1 MAKFANNTL
10 TQVAGFDG
18 QILAQELVYDQKD
31 FWNMTWSTR
40 IGTTVTPVDLTG
52 VTIDAQIIRRTIT
65 NLTDGRY
72 GLEFEIY
79 DYSGQTWETNGSDVT
94 ASVSSTNTI
103 EVSYAEK
110 LPVGTAIQFSEA
122 LGTTVLQDTTYYVVY
137 TNNFDEIK
145 ISKTLGGSPMFVSDT
160 AGGTNNI
167 LVLTSSVPVPVNLT
181 ITNRIDAQGKFT
193 LEFDDDTWDV
203 LAEDPELNIAI
214 NDPVCFSGRI
224 KLSFPAEGT
233 TPAYDESIFLL
244 FLIRSDGV
252 VN

>member
-52 VTIDAQIIRRTIT
+52 VTVDAQIIRRTIT

-79 DYSGQTWETNGSDVT
+79 DYSGQTWETNGSDVIST
-94 ASVSSTNTI
+94 VSASQIIN
-103 EVSYAEK
+103 VSYAEK
-110 LPVGTAIQFSEA
+110 LPVGTAIQFTEA
-122 LGTTVLQDTTYYVVY
+122 IGTTILQDTTYYVVY
-137 TNNFDEIK
+137 TDNVSEIQ
-145 ISKTLGGSPMFVSDT
+145 ISKTLGGPVMYITDVGASSSS
-160 AGGTNNI
+160 I
-167 LVLTSSVPVPVNLT
+167 LVLTSSVPTPVNLT
-181 ITNRIDAQGKFT
+181 ITNRIDAEGKFT

-224 KLSFPAEGT
+224 KLSFPAAGT

>member
-18 QILAQELVYDQKD
+18 QILAQELVYNQKD
-31 FWNMTWSTR
+31 FWDMTWST
-40 IGTTVTPVDLTG
+40 IVGTTKTPVDLTG

-79 DYSGQTWETNGSDVT
+79 DYSGQTWETNGSD
-94 ASVSSTNTI
+94 AIGCDSTTNIIT
-103 EVSYAEK
+103 VSYAEK
-110 LPVGTAIQFSEA
+110 IPVGTAIQFSSA
-122 LGTTVLQDTTYYVVY
+122 LGTTILQDTIYYVVY
-137 TNNFDEIK
+137 NDNSSQIK
-145 ISKTLGGSPMFVSDT
+145 ISKTLGGSPFYITTNSDV
-160 AGGTNNI
+160 ANI
-167 LVLTSSVPVPVNLT
+167 LVLTSSIPTPVNLT
-181 ITNRIDAQGKFT
+181 ITNRVDAQGKFT
-193 LEFDDDTWDV
+193 LEFDDDTWGV

-224 KLSFPAEGT
+224 KLSFPAVGS
-233 TPAYDESIFLL
+233 TPAYDESVFLL